1 MTENTRSFTSEELSK
16 NVQFNKKFANEV
28 QNYSSHPLITN
39 KSEVWWSKK
48 VTVGILI
55 GNKILEKEKKGQI
68 KLIVNRNNNM

>member
-39 KSEVWWSKK
+39 KSEVW
-48 VTVGILI
+48 
-55 GNKILEKEKKGQI
+55 
-68 KLIVNRNNNM
+68 

>member
-28 QNYSSHPLITN
+28 QNYSGHPLITN